1 MTAAEI
7 TTIGELLRVA
17 EGMLQAAGVE
27 TPKGDAQWI
36 AAEVLGCS
44 RAALLAHAGDEPGDS
59 HQERI
64 LELVSRRALREPL
77 AYVLGTAN
85 FRGLALE
92 VGSGCLVPRP
102 ETEIT
107 AERAIWHARERGL
120 RPTVVDVG
128 TGCGAIALA
137 IAAEVPNARVFAT
150 EASASARGWAL
161 RNLAR
166 TGLRVTLLPGDL
178 LDPLHPALGGAVD
191 VIASNPPYLRD
202 DEWDGLQDE
211 IRRYEPREALVGGED
226 GLAVVIRL
234 LEDVTRWLTPGGWLV
249 LELAA
254 DQTERVAKLLG
265 VIGYDSVRVTPDLA
279 GRDRVVEGR
288 WIGLV

>member
-1 MTAAEI
+1 MTTAEPLTIAEI
-7 TTIGELLRVA
+7 LRTA
-17 EGMLQAAGVE
+17 EAALADAGVE

-36 AAEVLGCS
+36 VAEVLGVS
-44 RAALLAHAGDEPGDS
+44 RTEVLAHTADEIHDAQ
-59 HQERI
+59 HAQI
-64 LELVSRRALREPL
+64 LEFTGRRARREPL

-85 FRGLALE
+85 FRGLMLE
-92 VGSGCLVPRP
+92 VGAGCLVPRP
-102 ETEIT
+102 ETETT

-128 TGCGAIALA
+128 TGCGAIALSL
-137 IAAEVPNARVFAT
+137 AAEVPNARVFAT
-150 EASASARGWAL
+150 EVSPPARGWAL

-191 VIASNPPYLRD
+191 IVVSNPPYLRD
-202 DEWDGLQDE
+202 DEWETLE
-211 IRRYEPREALVGGED
+211 PEVRHEPREAVIAGED
-226 GLAVVIRL
+226 GLDIVLRL
-234 LEDVTRWLTPGGWLV
+234 LEDVNRWLSPGGWIV
-249 LELAA
+249 LELAP

-265 VIGYDSVRVTPDLA
+265 VIGYDKVGVTQDLA

-288 WIGLV
+288 WVGA